1 MKEIINKLYYWYT
14 IEKFS
19 EFKVEINKEAY
30 YESLPWLE
38 EEKEK
43 NYEIYL
49 GLYKNSDLID
59 FIIKTYGDKEGLPE
73 KTSRFS
79 CLCIF
84 KVNEKGEYIEK
95 SLKMPT
101 LPYAINEL
109 LSGNINKTDSSN
121 GFNDFLE
128 SIENIALNELKKV
141 NYDTINKFFIEILK
155 CFKWFDKSWI
165 LDRGK
170 FKVEEIKMKK
180 KNNDSDS
187 EETDTY
193 LNSFYLNDIEKLI
206 NEVKSNNYGKAFKD
220 FVLQDDNIKRIDIEN
235 DTKEIEHTLEPSS
248 IPMGKWPSKYGLSLM
263 QQVAVNTALKE
274 LGNSRGVFSVNGPPG
289 TGKTTLLRDVISN
302 IIVNRAKELAEYKN
316 PKDAFK
322 KSNDC
327 IKIKTNKGSEIP
339 FYPYILDENLKEYG
353 ITIVSNNNNAVENIS
368 KELPELKAIENFED
382 YLGADYFRDT
392 SDRVLEMK
400 TWGLISA
407 TLGKKANCSKFV
419 KDFWWGGFYKIYEN
433 QDEKDKVLT
442 WQEEKKRFLDKCN
455 EIENCKN
462 ELNKFK
468 EAIDVEE
475 DIILNIQNKNTMLE
489 DVLNNIEVAKE
500 EYENL
505 EYDNNEAKESVDVV
519 DELINTYLSKK
530 PSFFSRVINRN
541 KYKEYKLELEKY
553 NSDKKEALDY
563 WLGIKNNLRKAKVKV
578 NDFKIEKRKIE
589 KEINKNNREL
599 EEINKV
605 KSKYSKDLEGLYPKE
620 YWKKS
625 KDKQQIDCLWITKEL
640 NNKRCELFLLAL
652 QLHKAFILNAKE
664 PMKNNLGLFMNY
676 LSGNEIQGNYLKYM
690 SEFWNSLFLVVPVIS
705 SPFASIQRMYRHLGK
720 EEIGWL
726 LIDEAGQAL
735 PQTAIG
741 SIWRS
746 KRVMVVGDPL
756 QVEPVS
762 TIPLSLIEAI
772 GKVWNL
778 EDIVSK
784 TLSVQG
790 MADKI
795 NKYGT
800 NREGLWIGCPLR
812 VHRRCENPMFSI
824 SNKIAY
830 DNKMIY
836 GTIEK
841 DKSLSSKNSV
851 WIDCGGASNGG
862 KSHYIKEQGEIIYNI
877 IKTCINENK
886 LPDLYVIS
894 PFTTVVSGLKKRI
907 RKLKDE
913 IDFIDSKT
921 LEEWI
926 KDSIGT
932 VHTFQGKETPTVII
946 CLGVDEDHEGAANW
960 ASSSPNILNVAV
972 TRAKTKVIIVG
983 NKKLWGSKD
992 YFKEALEELG

>member
-1 MKEIINKLYYWYT
+1 M
-14 IEKFS
+14 
-19 EFKVEINKEAY
+19 A
-30 YESLPWLE
+30 
-38 EEKEK
+38 
-43 NYEIYL
+43 
-49 GLYKNSDLID
+49 
-59 FIIKTYGDKEGLPE
+59 
-73 KTSRFS
+73 
-79 CLCIF
+79 
-84 KVNEKGEYIEK
+84 
-95 SLKMPT
+95 
-101 LPYAINEL
+101 
-109 LSGNINKTDSSN
+109 
-121 GFNDFLE
+121 
-128 SIENIALNELKKV
+128 
-141 NYDTINKFFIEILK
+141 
-155 CFKWFDKSWI
+155 
-165 LDRGK
+165 RG
-170 FKVEEIKMKK
+170 
-180 KNNDSDS
+180 
-187 EETDTY
+187 
-193 LNSFYLNDIEKLI
+193 
-206 NEVKSNNYGKAFKD
+206 
-220 FVLQDDNIKRIDIEN
+220 
-235 DTKEIEHTLEPSS
+235 
-248 IPMGKWPSKYGLSLM
+248 
-263 QQVAVNTALKE
+263 
-274 LGNSRGVFSVNGPPG
+274 
-289 TGKTTLLRDVISN
+289 
-302 IIVNRAKELAEYKN
+302 
-316 PKDAFK
+316 
-322 KSNDC
+322 
-327 IKIKTNKGSEIP
+327 
-339 FYPYILDENLKEYG
+339 
-353 ITIVSNNNNAVENIS
+353 
-368 KELPELKAIENFED
+368 
-382 YLGADYFRDT
+382 
-392 SDRVLEMK
+392 
-400 TWGLISA
+400 
-407 TLGKKANCSKFV
+407 
-419 KDFWWGGFYKIYEN
+419 
-433 QDEKDKVLT
+433 
-442 WQEEKKRFLDKCN
+442 KKRFLDKYN

-489 DVLNNIEVAKE
+489 DVLNNIEVAKV

-505 EYDNNEAKESVDVV
+505 EDDNNEAKESVDVV

-530 PSFFSRVINRN
+530 PSFFSRVINRK
-541 KYKEYKLELEKY
+541 KYKEYKLEIEKY

-563 WLGIKNNLRKAKVKV
+563 WLSIKNNLRKAKVKV

-589 KEINKNNREL
+589 KEINKNKREL

-676 LSGNEIQGNYLKYM
+676 LSGNEIQGDYLKYM
-690 SEFWNSLFLVVPVIS
+690 SEFWDSLFLVVPVIS
-705 SPFASIQRMYRHLGK
+705 NPFASIQRMYRHLGK

-762 TIPLSLIEAI
+762 TIPLHLIQAI
-772 GKVWNL
+772 GKAWNL

-800 NREGLWIGCPLR
+800 NREVLWIGCPLR

-862 KSHYIKEQGEIIYNI
+862 KSHYIKEQGEVIYNI
-877 IKTCINENK
+877 IKACINENK

-913 IDFIDSKT
+913 IDFIDSKA

-926 KDSIGT
+926 KNSIGT

-972 TRAKTKVIIVG
+972 TRAKNKVIIVG
-983 NKKLWGSKD
+983 NKKLWGDKD

>member
-43 NYEIYL
+43 NYEVYL
-49 GLYKNSDLID
+49 GLYKNYDLID

-73 KTSRFS
+73 KTSGFS

-128 SIENIALNELKKV
+128 SIENMALNELKKV
-141 NYDTINKFFIEILK
+141 NYYTINKFFIEILK
-155 CFKWFDKSWI
+155 CFKWFDKGWI

-274 LGNSRGVFSVNGPPG
+274 LGNSRGGVFSVNGPPG

-302 IIVNRAKELAEYKN
+302 IIVNRAKELAEYEN
-316 PKDAFK
+316 PKDVFK

-327 IKIKTNKGSEIP
+327 IKIKTKKGSEI
-339 FYPYILDENLKEYG
+339 FYHPYILDENLKEYG
-353 ITIVSNNNNAVENIS
+353 ITIVSNNNNAVKNIS
-368 KELPELKAIENFED
+368 NELPALKAIENFGE

-392 SDRVLEMK
+392 SNRVLEIE
-400 TWGLISA
+400 TWGGLISA
-407 TLGKKANCSKFV
+407 TLGKKANCSEFV

-442 WQEEKKRFLDKCN
+442 WQEEKKRFLDKYN
-455 EIENCKN
+455 EIEDCKN

-475 DIILNIQNKNTMLE
+475 DIILNIQNKNIMLE
-489 DVLNNIEVAKE
+489 DILNNIEVAKE

-505 EYDNNEAKESVDVV
+505 EDDNNEAKESVDVV

-530 PSFFSRVINRN
+530 PSFFSRVIYRK

-563 WLGIKNNLRKAKVKV
+563 WLSIKNNLRKAKVKV

-589 KEINKNNREL
+589 KEINKNKREL

-605 KSKYSKDLEGLYPKE
+605 KSKYSKNLEGLYPKE

-652 QLHKAFILNAKE
+652 QLHKAFILNAKD

-705 SPFASIQRMYRHLGK
+705 SPL
-720 EEIGWL
+720 
-726 LIDEAGQAL
+726 
-735 PQTAIG
+735 
-741 SIWRS
+741 
-746 KRVMVVGDPL
+746 
-756 QVEPVS
+756 
-762 TIPLSLIEAI
+762 
-772 GKVWNL
+772 
-778 EDIVSK
+778 
-784 TLSVQG
+784 
-790 MADKI
+790 
-795 NKYGT
+795 
-800 NREGLWIGCPLR
+800 C
-812 VHRRCENPMFSI
+812 
-824 SNKIAY
+824 
-830 DNKMIY
+830 IY
-836 GTIEK
+836 T
-841 DKSLSSKNSV
+841 KNV
-851 WIDCGGASNGG
+851 
-862 KSHYIKEQGEIIYNI
+862 
-877 IKTCINENK
+877 
-886 LPDLYVIS
+886 
-894 PFTTVVSGLKKRI
+894 
-907 RKLKDE
+907 
-913 IDFIDSKT
+913 
-921 LEEWI
+921 
-926 KDSIGT
+926 
-932 VHTFQGKETPTVII
+932 
-946 CLGVDEDHEGAANW
+946 
-960 ASSSPNILNVAV
+960 
-972 TRAKTKVIIVG
+972 
-983 NKKLWGSKD
+983 
-992 YFKEALEELG
+992 

>member
-43 NYEIYL
+43 NYEVYL
-49 GLYKNSDLID
+49 GVYKNSDLID

-73 KTSRFS
+73 KTSGFS

-95 SLKMPT
+95 SLKMAT
-101 LPYAINEL
+101 LPYAVNEL
-109 LSGNINKTDSSN
+109 LAGNINKTDSSN

-128 SIENIALNELKKV
+128 SIENITLNELKKV

-180 KNNDSDS
+180 KNNDSDN

-263 QQVAVNTALKE
+263 QQVAVNIALKE

-289 TGKTTLLRDVISN
+289 TGKTTLLRDVINN

-339 FYPYILDENLKEYG
+339 FYPYILDKSLKEYG

-368 KELPELKAIENFED
+368 KELPALKAIENFGE

-392 SDRVLEMK
+392 SNRVLEME

-407 TLGKKANCSKFV
+407 TLGKKANCSEFV

-442 WQEEKKRFLDKCN
+442 WQEEKKRFLDKYN
-455 EIENCKN
+455 EIEDCKN

-475 DIILNIQNKNTMLE
+475 DIILNIQNKNIMLE
-489 DVLNNIEVAKE
+489 DILNNIEVAKE

-505 EYDNNEAKESVDVV
+505 EDDNNEAKESVDVV

-530 PSFFSRVINRN
+530 PSFFSRVIYRK

-563 WLGIKNNLRKAKVKV
+563 WLSMKNNLRKAKVKV

-589 KEINKNNREL
+589 KEINKNKREL

-605 KSKYSKDLEGLYPKE
+605 KSKYSKNLEGLYPKE

-652 QLHKAFILNAKE
+652 QLHKAFILNAKD

-762 TIPLSLIEAI
+762 TIPLSLIQAI
-772 GKVWNL
+772 GKAWNL

-862 KSHYIKEQGEIIYNI
+862 KSHYIKEQGEVIYNI

-913 IDFIDSKT
+913 IDFIDSET

-932 VHTFQGKETPTVII
+932 VHTFQGKETLTVII

-972 TRAKTKVIIVG
+972 TRAKKKVIIVG
-983 NKKLWGSKD
+983 NKKLWGDKD
-992 YFKEALEELG
+992 YFKDALKEIG

>member
-1 MKEIINKLYYWYT
+1 M
-14 IEKFS
+14 F
-19 EFKVEINKEAY
+19 V
-30 YESLPWLE
+30 
-38 EEKEK
+38 
-43 NYEIYL
+43 
-49 GLYKNSDLID
+49 
-59 FIIKTYGDKEGLPE
+59 
-73 KTSRFS
+73 
-79 CLCIF
+79 IF
-84 KVNEKGEYIEK
+84 
-95 SLKMPT
+95 
-101 LPYAINEL
+101 A
-109 LSGNINKTDSSN
+109 
-121 GFNDFLE
+121 
-128 SIENIALNELKKV
+128 
-141 NYDTINKFFIEILK
+141 
-155 CFKWFDKSWI
+155 
-165 LDRGK
+165 
-170 FKVEEIKMKK
+170 
-180 KNNDSDS
+180 
-187 EETDTY
+187 
-193 LNSFYLNDIEKLI
+193 
-206 NEVKSNNYGKAFKD
+206 
-220 FVLQDDNIKRIDIEN
+220 
-235 DTKEIEHTLEPSS
+235 
-248 IPMGKWPSKYGLSLM
+248 
-263 QQVAVNTALKE
+263 
-274 LGNSRGVFSVNGPPG
+274 
-289 TGKTTLLRDVISN
+289 
-302 IIVNRAKELAEYKN
+302 
-316 PKDAFK
+316 
-322 KSNDC
+322 
-327 IKIKTNKGSEIP
+327 
-339 FYPYILDENLKEYG
+339 
-353 ITIVSNNNNAVENIS
+353 
-368 KELPELKAIENFED
+368 KAIENFED

-392 SDRVLEMK
+392 SDRILEME

-442 WQEEKKRFLDKCN
+442 WQEEKKRFLDKYN

-468 EAIDVEE
+468 EAIDMEE
-475 DIILNIQNKNTMLE
+475 DIILNIENKNTMLE
-489 DVLNNIEVAKE
+489 DVLNDIEVAKE

-505 EYDNNEAKESVDVV
+505 ENDNNEAKESVDVV
-519 DELINTYLSKK
+519 DELINNHLSKK
-530 PSFFSRVINRN
+530 PSFFSRIINRK

-553 NSDKKEALDY
+553 NSHKKEALDY
-563 WLGIKNNLRKAKVKV
+563 WLSIKNNLRKAKVKV

-676 LSGNEIQGNYLKYM
+676 PSGNEIQRDYLKYM

-705 SPFASIQRMYRHLGK
+705 SPFASIQRMYRHLCK

-746 KRVMVVGDPL
+746 KKVMLVGDPL
-756 QVEPVS
+756 QVESVS
-762 TIPLSLIEAI
+762 TIPLSLIQAI
-772 GKVWNL
+772 GKAWNL

-795 NKYGT
+795 NRYGT
-800 NREGLWIGCPLR
+800 NREGLWIVCPLR

-841 DKSLSSKNSV
+841 DKSLSSKKSV
-851 WIDCGGASNGG
+851 WIDCGGVSSGG

-913 IDFIDSKT
+913 IDFIDSK
-921 LEEWI
+921 E
-926 KDSIGT
+926 
-932 VHTFQGKETPTVII
+932 
-946 CLGVDEDHEGAANW
+946 
-960 ASSSPNILNVAV
+960 
-972 TRAKTKVIIVG
+972 
-983 NKKLWGSKD
+983 
-992 YFKEALEELG
+992 

>member
-30 YESLPWLE
+30 YELLPWLE
-38 EEKEK
+38 DEKEK
-43 NYEIYL
+43 NYEVYL
-49 GLYKNSDLID
+49 GVYKNSDLVD

-73 KTSRFS
+73 KTSGFS

-109 LSGNINKTDSSN
+109 LLGNVNKTNSSN
-121 GFNDFLE
+121 GFNNFLE
-128 SIENIALNELKKV
+128 GIENMALNELKKV
-141 NYDTINKFFIEILK
+141 NYDTINKFYIEILK
-155 CFKWFDKSWI
+155 CFKWFHKSWI
-165 LDRGK
+165 LEKGK

-180 KNNDSDS
+180 KSNSSDS
-187 EETDTY
+187 EESDTY

-206 NEVKSNNYGKAFKD
+206 YEVKSNNYGKAFQD
-220 FVLQDDNIKRIDIEN
+220 FVLQKDNIKRIDIEN
-235 DTKEIEHTLEPSS
+235 DAKEIEHTLEPNN

-302 IIVNRAKELAEYKN
+302 IIVNRAKELAEYEN

-322 KSNDC
+322 KSSDC
-327 IKIKTNKGSEIP
+327 IKIKTNKGFEIP
-339 FYPYILDENLKEYG
+339 FHPYILDENLKEYG

-368 KELPELKAIENFED
+368 KELPELKAIENFKD

-392 SDRVLEMK
+392 SDRVLGME

-433 QDEKDKVLT
+433 EDEKNKVLT
-442 WQEEKKRFLDKCN
+442 WADEKKRFLDKYK
-455 EIENCKN
+455 EIENYKN

-468 EAIDVEE
+468 DAIDVEE
-475 DIILNIQNKNTMLE
+475 DIILNIQKKNNMLE
-489 DVLNNIEVAKE
+489 DILNGIELAKE
-500 EYENL
+500 EYKNVED
-505 EYDNNEAKESVDVV
+505 DNNEAKESVDIL
-519 DELINTYLSKK
+519 DELINNHLSKK
-530 PSFFSRVINRN
+530 PSFFSRIINRN

-553 NSDKKEALDY
+553 NSNKKEALGY
-563 WLGIKNNLRKAKVKV
+563 WLNIKNNLRKVKVKID
-578 NDFKIEKRKIE
+578 DFKVEKRKIE
-589 KEINKNNREL
+589 KELNKHKARL

-605 KSKYSKDLEGLYPKE
+605 KSKYSKDLEGLYPKA
-620 YWKKS
+620 YWEKS

-652 QLHKAFILNAKE
+652 QIHKAFVLNAKE

-676 LSGNEIQGNYLKYM
+676 LSGNEIQGDYLKHM

-705 SPFASIQRMYRHLGK
+705 SPFASIQRMYRHLSK

-762 TIPLSLIEAI
+762 TIPLSLIEII
-772 GKVWNL
+772 GKAWNV

-795 NKYGT
+795 NRYGT
-800 NREGLWIGCPLR
+800 SRGELWIGCPLR

-836 GTIEK
+836 GTIGK
-841 DKSLSSKNSV
+841 DTQLPIENSI
-851 WIDCGGASNGG
+851 WIDCRGASSGG
-862 KSHYIKEQGEIIYNI
+862 KSHYIKEQGEVIYKI
-877 IKTCINENK
+877 IKECINENK

-894 PFTTVVSGLKKRI
+894 PFTTVVSGLKKKI

-913 IDFIDSKT
+913 LNFIDSKA

-926 KDSIGT
+926 KKSIGT
-932 VHTFQGKETPTVII
+932 VHTFQGKEVPIVII
-946 CLGVDEDHEGAANW
+946 CLGVDEDHEGATNW
-960 ASSSPNILNVAV
+960 ASNSPNILNVAI
-972 TRAKTKVIIVG
+972 TRAKKKVIIVG
-983 NKKLWGSKD
+983 NKKLWGNKD
-992 YFKEALEELG
+992 YFKEALEQIG

>member
-1 MKEIINKLYYWYT
+1 L
-14 IEKFS
+14 
-19 EFKVEINKEAY
+19 A
-30 YESLPWLE
+30 
-38 EEKEK
+38 
-43 NYEIYL
+43 
-49 GLYKNSDLID
+49 
-59 FIIKTYGDKEGLPE
+59 
-73 KTSRFS
+73 
-79 CLCIF
+79 
-84 KVNEKGEYIEK
+84 
-95 SLKMPT
+95 
-101 LPYAINEL
+101 
-109 LSGNINKTDSSN
+109 
-121 GFNDFLE
+121 
-128 SIENIALNELKKV
+128 
-141 NYDTINKFFIEILK
+141 
-155 CFKWFDKSWI
+155 
-165 LDRGK
+165 RG
-170 FKVEEIKMKK
+170 
-180 KNNDSDS
+180 
-187 EETDTY
+187 
-193 LNSFYLNDIEKLI
+193 
-206 NEVKSNNYGKAFKD
+206 
-220 FVLQDDNIKRIDIEN
+220 
-235 DTKEIEHTLEPSS
+235 
-248 IPMGKWPSKYGLSLM
+248 
-263 QQVAVNTALKE
+263 
-274 LGNSRGVFSVNGPPG
+274 
-289 TGKTTLLRDVISN
+289 
-302 IIVNRAKELAEYKN
+302 
-316 PKDAFK
+316 
-322 KSNDC
+322 
-327 IKIKTNKGSEIP
+327 
-339 FYPYILDENLKEYG
+339 
-353 ITIVSNNNNAVENIS
+353 
-368 KELPELKAIENFED
+368 
-382 YLGADYFRDT
+382 
-392 SDRVLEMK
+392 
-400 TWGLISA
+400 
-407 TLGKKANCSKFV
+407 
-419 KDFWWGGFYKIYEN
+419 
-433 QDEKDKVLT
+433 
-442 WQEEKKRFLDKCN
+442 KKRFLDKYN

-489 DVLNNIEVAKE
+489 DVLNNIEVAKV

-505 EYDNNEAKESVDVV
+505 EDDNNEAKESVDVV

-530 PSFFSRVINRN
+530 PSFFSRVINRK
-541 KYKEYKLELEKY
+541 KYKEYKLEIEKY

-563 WLGIKNNLRKAKVKV
+563 WLSIKNNLRKAKVKV

-589 KEINKNNREL
+589 KEINKNKREL

-676 LSGNEIQGNYLKYM
+676 LSGNEIQGDYLKYM
-690 SEFWNSLFLVVPVIS
+690 SEFWDSLFLVVPVIS
-705 SPFASIQRMYRHLGK
+705 NPFASIQRMYRHLGK

-762 TIPLSLIEAI
+762 TIPLSLIQAI
-772 GKVWNL
+772 GKAWNL

-800 NREGLWIGCPLR
+800 NREVLWIGCPLR

-862 KSHYIKEQGEIIYNI
+862 KSHYIKEQGEVIYNI
-877 IKTCINENK
+877 IKACINENK

-913 IDFIDSKT
+913 IDFIDSKA

-926 KDSIGT
+926 KNSIGT

-972 TRAKTKVIIVG
+972 TRAKNKVIIVG
-983 NKKLWGSKD
+983 NKKLWGDKD